1 MGTVSRVAGIFAYG
15 VVVVAF
21 RDNYVFDLAPSSSD
35 SDGIVEIRRLPDALQ
50 SLLVRNICNGGN
62 ISSLFFGLTTVL
74 CRDGFDLGISSW
86 RSDRNVYI
94 RMFSD
99 DPGVLHA

>member
-1 MGTVSRVAGIFAYG
+1 MGTVSRIAGIFAYG
-15 VVVVAF
+15 VVVIAF
-21 RDNYVFDLAPSSSD
+21 WDNHVFDLAPSSSD
-35 SDGIVEIRRLPDALQ
+35 SDSIVEIRRLPDALQ
-50 SLLVRNICNGGN
+50 FLLVRNICNSGN
-62 ISSLFFGLTTVL
+62 IPSLFFGLTTVL

-86 RSDRNVYI
+86 RSDGNVYI